1 MTATPGERPAVVG
14 RALGLAGVLG
24 GLGGLAAFVIDIP
37 PDVNQIRV
45 AGFSLTPIAVAV
57 AIVMRA
63 GPAERRSLLSG
74 AIPVVAANTAALA
87 WFLLGLGRER
97 PFAGDFGLA
106 GFWISVSAWVA
117 DAWFG
122 VVLLRL
128 RAVWRPAALALAVG
142 APMAITG
149 MDRLRL
155 TSEANPTVFGSIALA
170 GIALTGF
177 AWVLL
182 GIEVAV
188 ARRWTYRPAIAHTG
202 S

>member
-1 MTATPGERPAVVG
+1 M
-14 RALGLAGVLG
+14 LGLAGVLG
-24 GLGGLAAFVIDIP
+24 GLGVLAAFVIDIP

-57 AIVMRA
+57 AVALRQ
-63 GPAERRSLLSG
+63 SG
-74 AIPVVAANTAALA
+74 ARGTVLAGTVPVVAANTAALVWA
-87 WFLLGLGRER
+87 LLAIGRDS
-97 PFAGDFGLA
+97 PFAGDFGLV

-149 MDRLRL
+149 IDRLRL